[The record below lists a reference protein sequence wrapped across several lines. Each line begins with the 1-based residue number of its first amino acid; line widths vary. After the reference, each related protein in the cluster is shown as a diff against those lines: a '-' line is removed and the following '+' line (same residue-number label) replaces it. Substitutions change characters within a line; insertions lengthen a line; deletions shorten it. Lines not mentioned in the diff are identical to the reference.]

1 MQPRDHDI
9 SKYVF
14 ALVIGLALAAT
25 LAAQQQQ
32 VTPKQPVQPQTAPQG
47 APPAEQ
53 VFKNI
58 QVFKGIPAPQLQPT
72 MQFIAAS
79 LGVQCTYCHVQ
90 REFEKDDKP
99 TKATARRMIQMTMA
113 INKESFDGNREVN
126 CYTCHRGAARPVSI
140 PAVMQWPA
148 AGSAPNGPSAG
159 APAAG
164 GGPGA
169 SAAPAMPTAD
179 QILAKYAEALG
190 GRAAAEKLTTRV
202 RTGALEAPGGFRI
215 NVESYQKAPDKA
227 LTVLHTPPGDTF
239 QVVSGNAAWVLPA
252 ETKTL
257 REVTGVELARAR
269 RDSLFYNDFDLKQV
283 YSGFRVRGI
292 EKVGDRDT
300 YLVMASAPN
309 DAPERLYFDTQT
321 GLLLRR
327 VQYNDSAL
335 GRSPL
340 QTDYEDYREVDGI
353 KRAFVLRQA
362 RPDFVFVIK
371 WDSIKHNVPVD
382 DAKFEKPAAPAPAP
396 TKP

>member
-1 MQPRDHDI
+1 VQPRDRRI

-14 ALVIGLALAAT
+14 VLVIGLALAAT

-32 VTPKQPVQPQTAPQG
+32 ATPQKPAQPQAAPQG
-47 APPAEQ
+47 PPPAEQ

-79 LGVQCTYCHVQ
+79 LGVQCNYCHVPG
-90 REFEKDDKP
+90 EFEKDDKP
-99 TKATARRMIQMTMA
+99 AKATARRMIQMTMA
-113 INKESFDGNREVN
+113 INRESFDGNRDVN

-140 PAVMQWPA
+140 PAVMQWSV
-148 AGSAPNGPSAG
+148 AGSAPN

-202 RTGALEAPGGFRI
+202 RTGALEAPGGFRMS
-215 NVESYQKAPDKA
+215 VESYQKAPDKS
-227 LTVLHTPPGDTF
+227 LVILHTPQGDTF
-239 QVVSGNAAWVLPA
+239 QVVNGATAWVLPA
-252 ETKTL
+252 ETKTP
-257 REVTGVELARAR
+257 REVAGLDLARAR
-269 RDSLFYNDFDLKQV
+269 RDSLFYGDFDLKQA

-292 EKVGDRDT
+292 EKVGDRDA
-300 YLVMASAPN
+300 YLVIASAPN
-309 DAPERLYFDTQT
+309 DVPERLYFDTQT

-327 VQYNDSAL
+327 VQYTDSAL
-335 GRSPL
+335 GRFPL
-340 QTDYEDYREVDGI
+340 QIDYEDYREVDGI
-353 KRAFVLRQA
+353 KRAFVQRQA
-362 RPDFVFVIK
+362 RPDFVIVVK

-382 DAKFEKPAAPAPAP
+382 DARFERPAAPAPAP
-396 TKP
+396 AKP

>member
-1 MQPRDHDI
+1 VQPCDRRI

-32 VTPKQPVQPQTAPQG
+32 ATPQQPAQQQAAPQG
-47 APPAEQ
+47 PPPAEQ

-79 LGVQCTYCHVQ
+79 
-90 REFEKDDKP
+90 
-99 TKATARRMIQMTMA
+99 
-113 INKESFDGNREVN
+113 
-126 CYTCHRGAARPVSI
+126 
-140 PAVMQWPA
+140 
-148 AGSAPNGPSAG
+148 
-159 APAAG
+159 
-164 GGPGA
+164 
-169 SAAPAMPTAD
+169 
-179 QILAKYAEALG
+179 LG

-215 NVESYQKAPDKA
+215 NVESYQKAPDKS
-227 LTVLHTPPGDTF
+227 LVILHTPPGDTL
-239 QVVSGNAAWVLPA
+239 QVVNGATALVLPA

-257 REVTGVELARAR
+257 REVAGVELARAR
-269 RDSLFYNDFDLKQV
+269 RDSLFYGDFDLKQL
-283 YSGFRVRGI
+283 YSSFRVRGI
-292 EKVGDRDT
+292 EKVGDRDA
-300 YLVMASAPN
+300 YVVMASVPN
-309 DAPERLYFDTQT
+309 DVPERLYFDTQT
-321 GLLLRR
+321 GLLVRR

-353 KRAFVLRQA
+353 KRAFVQRQA